1 LDLVRK
7 YIGAVKRNPRGHTAV
22 TIALSLTVTLRVMWM
37 LLQFVNLS
45 VLGVIAFFLCPFL
58 SMSLFWAAA
67 ASPVKSPLWL
77 YRVLGIGAFVLTG
90 YKLSVEFIR
99 TEPRVGTHRLWLWAL
114 IWIIPLVGCLVLLLL
129 HKGLT
134 LLDRKNKKPGR
145 LYRMGLM
152 TMQPFFT
159 CKTTEVK
166 KLSRGEKIFLVVG
179 CFVMALSSLMM
190 FATVY
195 LRFHFPSMDAE
206 AIIFTV
212 QYANDGYSPQLARL
226 LMVYIVLIIL
236 FAVLLSLRLIR
247 MYRAETVTFTCPD
260 RSSSFSRNARS
271 VRRTA
276 WVLIPVM
283 SLTALFAETHTYAY
297 IWHQIRKT
305 QIYDQYYV
313 VPDDQTVTF
322 PDKKKNLIYIF
333 LESFE
338 NSYTTPENGGLQH
351 WDFMPELT
359 QLAKENVNF
368 SHNEL
373 LGGSVGRA
381 PSVAYTMGATVAQTS
396 GVMLMTPL
404 GKMRNKMDELNSF
417 LPSLRRL
424 EDVLHDN
431 GYEQLFIQGSD
442 ASFAAYS
449 SYVGRYDN
457 SNIFDYEAAKKQGY
471 IPEDYMEMWGFEDM
485 KLFEFSKKKIDEL
498 AEKGKPFAV
507 TMYTMDTHSYEE
519 GYRCPLCDSSIG
531 SNFAAAVRC
540 SSKQVGEFINWLKTR
555 PYYEDTVVV
564 LTGDHIAE
572 HMINGIDFEEE
583 GYTRTPFNCFIG
595 AVKQPKKA
603 KNRLF
608 SPLDMFPTTLS
619 AMGAEIKG
627 DRLGLGTDLFS
638 DTPTLC
644 EQLGTEEFMDQLQ
657 RRSDYFNH
665 EFWK

>member
-1 LDLVRK
+1 MISK
-7 YIGAVKRNPRGHTAV
+7 YIGAVKRNSRGHLIGTAV
-22 TIALSLTVTLRVMWM
+22 LSLAVTMRVMLM
-37 LLQFVNLS
+37 LMRFVDLS
-45 VLGVIAFFLCPFL
+45 VIGVIAFFLCPFL
-58 SMSLFWAAA
+58 SMSLFWMGT
-67 ASPVKSPLWL
+67 ASPVRSPMWL
-77 YRVLGIGAFVLTG
+77 YRVIGIGVFVFTG
-90 YKLSVEFIR
+90 YRLSVEFI
-99 TEPRVGTHRLWLWAL
+99 TAEPRCGYHRLWLWAL
-114 IWIIPLVGCLVLLLL
+114 IWAAPAVGCLLLLLL
-129 HKGLT
+129 HRGLT
-134 LLDRKNKKPGR
+134 ALDRKGKKLGR
-145 LYRMGLM
+145 LYRVGLM

-159 CKTTEVK
+159 CEQADK
-166 KLSRGEKIFLVVG
+166 KLGRGDRIIIAVG
-179 CFVMALSSLMM
+179 CLLMSLSSLMM
-190 FATVY
+190 LATVY
-195 LRFHFPSMDAE
+195 LRMHFPSMDAE

-226 LMVYIVLIIL
+226 LVVYLVLIITL
-236 FAVLLSLRLIR
+236 AVLLSLRLIR
-247 MYRAETVTFTCPD
+247 LFRAESVTFTGPD
-260 RSSSFSRNARS
+260 RASSVSRRASS

-276 WVLIPVM
+276 LILIPVM

-305 QIYDQYYV
+305 EIYDKYYV
-313 VPDDQTVTF
+313 VPDEQVVTF
-322 PDKKKNLIYIF
+322 PGKKKNLIYIF

-359 QLAKENVNF
+359 RLAKENVNF
-368 SHNEL
+368 SHNDL

-431 GYEQLFIQGSD
+431 GYSQLFIQGSD
-442 ASFAAYS
+442 ASFAAYR
-449 SYVGRYDN
+449 SYVGRYDD
-457 SNIFDYEAAKKQGY
+457 SGIFDYVAAKKLGY
-471 IPEDYMEMWGFEDM
+471 IPQDYMEMWGFEDR
-485 KLFEFSKKKIDEL
+485 KLFEFSKKKIEQL
-498 AEKGKPFAV
+498 AKNGKPFAV

-519 GYRCPLCDSSIG
+519 GYHCPLCDTSIR
-531 SNFAAAVRC
+531 SNFAAAVNCTSR
-540 SSKQVGEFINWLKTR
+540 QVGEFIDWLKTK
-555 PYYEDTVVV
+555 PYFKDTVVV

-572 HMINGIDFEEE
+572 HMINGIDFEAD
-583 GYTRTPFNCFIG
+583 GYIRTPYNCFIG
-595 AVKQPKKA
+595 AAKQPKSP
-603 KNRLF
+603 KNRQF

-644 EQLGTEEFMDQLQ
+644 EVMGTEEFMDQIQ
-657 RRSDYFNH
+657 RRSDYFNR
-665 EFWK
+665 EFWRS